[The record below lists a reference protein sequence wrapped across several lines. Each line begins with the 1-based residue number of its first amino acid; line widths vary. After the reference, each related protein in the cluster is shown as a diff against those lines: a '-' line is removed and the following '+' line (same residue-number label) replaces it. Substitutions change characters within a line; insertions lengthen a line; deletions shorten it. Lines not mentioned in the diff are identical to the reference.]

1 MGSLTLDNIQQYLLN
16 TNVSD
21 VSGCTAPLIPSVTD
35 STITDIDT
43 FLLKQIESNTRS
55 YTRKENF
62 LDLYNNQYTKNTE
75 IVVGILF
82 VSIILAKMMFYPI
95 NLQN

>member
-62 LDLYNNQYTKNTE
+62 RFIQQ
-75 IVVGILF
+75 
-82 VSIILAKMMFYPI
+82 SIY
-95 NLQN
+95 